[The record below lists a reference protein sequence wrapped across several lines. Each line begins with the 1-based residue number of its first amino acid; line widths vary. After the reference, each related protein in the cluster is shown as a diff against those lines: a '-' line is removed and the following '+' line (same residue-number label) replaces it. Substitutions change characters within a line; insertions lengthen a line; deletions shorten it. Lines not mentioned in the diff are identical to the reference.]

1 MHDGTIWIMLNRD
14 KNVWMFILHGVFDE
28 YYIFFTDGTWTAEN
42 SGIVLRN
49 PVNPF
54 TGGVETLSDAPI
66 PYVSAPV
73 SVVLPSFL
81 TGRRRKRA
89 AYIIDLGSMCND
101 IFTTSSFATYVYN

>member
-1 MHDGTIWIMLNRD
+1 
-14 KNVWMFILHGVFDE
+14 
-28 YYIFFTDGTWTAEN
+28 
-42 SGIVLRN
+42 VLRN

-89 AYIIDLGSMCND
+89 AYIIDLGSMC
-101 IFTTSSFATYVYN
+101 